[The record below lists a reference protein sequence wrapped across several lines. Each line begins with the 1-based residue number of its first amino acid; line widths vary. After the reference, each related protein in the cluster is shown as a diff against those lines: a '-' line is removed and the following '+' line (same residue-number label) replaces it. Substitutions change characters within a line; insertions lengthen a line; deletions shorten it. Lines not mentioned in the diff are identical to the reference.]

1 MGSGDYGLKNYFNQN
16 LKYRYGY
23 YRKSTAGHNT
33 LTFDND
39 GLDNSNRG
47 ACDQD
52 PGSNGITG
60 ISLFVAPPP
69 PAGTG
74 TGTTDDHSGSDA
86 SHAAAV
92 QAQVQAQAQAQ
103 AQGSSSSA
111 SPAYSIVD
119 LTAAYGPQNSSRVER
134 GFAFTESYEHL
145 LIVDEFE
152 FASGSSVRNVT
163 WSMHTMASIQ
173 LLQPGAAAGAGAG
186 AGAVLSLGG
195 AKLHATVLEPLG
207 AVFSSAAVDLQL
219 PQKPSAGV
227 SKLQVHLSLAA
238 AAAASSVG
246 GAPAP
251 APAAPV
257 TRMQRIVVGLSL
269 SATRAAVKPGA
280 LEAWKA
286 AGPFGNAAY
295 HGN

>member
-16 LKYRYGY
+16 RKYRYGY
-23 YRKSTAGHNT
+23 YRKSTADHNT

-52 PGSNGITG
+52 PGSSGITG
-60 ISLFVAPPP
+60 ISLFVG
-69 PAGTG
+69 GT
-74 TGTTDDHSGSDA
+74 DSGSDA
-86 SHAAAV
+86 SDAAA
-92 QAQVQAQAQAQ
+92 AQAQ
-103 AQGSSSSA
+103 AQGSSSA

-152 FASGSSVRNVT
+152 FAVGATVRNVT

-173 LLQPGAAAGAGAG
+173 LLQPAAADAGAAG

-195 AKLHATVLEPLG
+195 AKLHATLLEPLG

-219 PQKPSAGV
+219 PQKSSAGV
-227 SKLQVHLSLAA
+227 SKLQVHLNLAGGLT
-238 AAAASSVG
+238 AAAASSLG
-246 GAPAP
+246 GAP

-257 TRMQRIVVGLSL
+257 TRRIVVGLSL
-269 SATRAAVKPGA
+269 SAASAAVKPVA
-280 LEAWKA
+280 LSNWKA
-286 AGPFGNAAY
+286 AGPFGNAAW
-295 HGN
+295 